1 LEVHAQS
8 ESLVATDVPS
18 GLRPPLRVIRGWV
31 RRKLQSLT
39 DTVQFLEDF
48 SDDTELNGDSA
59 FGNGATQVR
68 ISNPAIYQRIALGG
82 LSGAV
87 SGYAEGMW
95 HTDNLIQLIEELV
108 QKPEVMRS
116 IDAGLHRLTHPVSRV
131 AVNFIPGMGR
141 DSVTNGR
148 ISFGAMARYV
158 SQLIEAGADDAL
170 SLTALRT
177 FCESARSLGLLRL
190 RNFDHVLVTNA
201 LASASSLKMAAD
213 FGATV
218 TALVSSP
225 EHQLRMR
232 EQIQVKHLEK
242 LVVPRFGSMNRI
254 KSKYSRVFTQQ
265 LATNNTEKFWQ
276 EYLVQLNR
284 ILTDDGIAVIETL
297 CQSIPRTNS
306 RIGELN
312 GLGQVIE
319 GEFEPPTIGELVSM
333 LVDEH
338 KFQVMF
344 MEDFTENLVNAA
356 NDTRRLI
363 SINGPARIP
372 NPPTSIDFRSWDIGI
387 AAAIAHA
394 RTDRLRAVRFVL
406 KR

>member
-1 LEVHAQS
+1 MDVHSQS
-8 ESLVATDVPS
+8 EALVAPDVAS

-31 RRKLQSLT
+31 RRKLQSLA
-39 DTVQFLEDF
+39 DSVQFIEEFADL
-48 SDDTELNGDSA
+48 SDLNAESN
-59 FGNGATQVR
+59 FGTGTTQVR
-68 ISNPAIYQRIALGG
+68 ITNPAVYQKIALGG
-82 LSGAV
+82 LNGAV
-87 SGYAEGMW
+87 AGYAEAMW
-95 HTDNLIQLIEELV
+95 HTENLIQLIEELV
-108 QKPEVMRS
+108 RKPEVLRS
-116 IDAGLHRLTHPVSRV
+116 IDAGLHRLTNPVSRV
-131 AVNFIPGMGR
+131 AVNLIPGIGR
-141 DSVTNGR
+141 DSGANGR

-201 LASASSLKMAAD
+201 VASASSLKMAAD

-232 EQIQVKHLEK
+232 EQIQARQLEK
-242 LVVPRFGSMNRI
+242 LVVPRFGSMARI

-284 ILTDDGIAVIETL
+284 ILTDDGLAVIETI
-297 CQSIPRTNS
+297 CQSIPSTHS

-356 NDTRRLI
+356 VDTRRLI

-372 NPPTSIDFRSWDIGI
+372 NPPTSIEFRSWDLGI
-387 AAAIAHA
+387 ASAIAHA